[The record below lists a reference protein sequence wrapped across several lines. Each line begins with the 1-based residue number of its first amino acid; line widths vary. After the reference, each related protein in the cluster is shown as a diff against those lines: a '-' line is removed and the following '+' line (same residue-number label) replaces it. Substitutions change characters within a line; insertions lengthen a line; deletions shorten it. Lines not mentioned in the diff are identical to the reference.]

1 MDPSKEPDVQRHM
14 HTKYPSEEEV
24 TSYGQLRGLY
34 AVVDRDR
41 RPIQVS
47 PPCIHDWADLNV
59 SSDDSTSNSDVSELD
74 LNDVLEEQSIAP
86 TAQDASDWGIPPNQ
100 TQGKATP
107 SVADT
112 SDLDSE
118 WKSLSAEIWETVH
131 TSQSDDPDP
140 NDALQAQPTAATARP
155 ASNQDSPSDRTRA
168 TTTSSLISAIA
179 DLTDA
184 LKSTVNTA
192 HAEPDFA
199 YVSEQILATAT
210 LLVIARR
217 RLAAATS
224 PTSNIPSHSRWEAAN
239 RSAYNRSS
247 SQRPATAT
255 TSASYIPPHLRWE
268 AANGPAYDKSSSQ
281 HWATTTTP
289 ASDISS
295 HQYKATANPFA
306 PNNSSSQFW
315 ATAINSASKRS
326 SHQRQSWAAATTSA
340 PTQLAAPVPTNPIPS
355 LMRSPTPTQRTW
367 PAPDPSKGGWG
378 AAYVVSTAVN
388 DDPVLPFNPIWY
400 TPRSIRNFKPLPA
413 PPPTY
418 ENGGLPSTEPSSSE
432 NLVPDVADDNSDPVE
447 AVDQSAA
454 PGHVSPRMEPLRTI
468 YGIVAAVRVYLRPFL
483 NF

>member
-1 MDPSKEPDVQRHM
+1 MDPSKKPDVQRHM
-14 HTKYPSEEEV
+14 HTRYPSEEEG

-140 NDALQAQPTAATARP
+140 SDALQAQPTAATARP

-306 PNNSSSQFW
+306 PNISSSQFW
-315 ATAINSASKRS
+315 ATAITSASKRS

-355 LMRSPTPTQRTW
+355 LMRSPTPTQSTW
-367 PAPDPSKGGWG
+367 PASSCSKGSL
-378 AAYVVSTAVN
+378 ASS
-388 DDPVLPFNPIWY
+388 
-400 TPRSIRNFKPLPA
+400 RSFKR
-413 PPPTY
+413 
-418 ENGGLPSTEPSSSE
+418 GMGSCVCCKHGS
-432 NLVPDVADDNSDPVE
+432 
-447 AVDQSAA
+447 Q
-454 PGHVSPRMEPLRTI
+454 R
-468 YGIVAAVRVYLRPFL
+468 
-483 NF
+483 

>member
-14 HTKYPSEEEV
+14 HTRYPSEEEV

-86 TAQDASDWGIPPNQ
+86 RAQDASDWGIPPNQ

-199 YVSEQILATAT
+199 YVILSTSGNGNYFCFLYSTSFTMGSGKWSCLRQIILST
-210 LLVIARR
+210 LG
-217 RLAAATS
+217 
-224 PTSNIPSHSRWEAAN
+224 NDNYSR
-239 RSAYNRSS
+239 
-247 SQRPATAT
+247 
-255 TSASYIPPHLRWE
+255 
-268 AANGPAYDKSSSQ
+268 
-281 HWATTTTP
+281 
-289 ASDISS
+289 
-295 HQYKATANPFA
+295 F
-306 PNNSSSQFW
+306 
-315 ATAINSASKRS
+315 
-326 SHQRQSWAAATTSA
+326 
-340 PTQLAAPVPTNPIPS
+340 
-355 LMRSPTPTQRTW
+355 
-367 PAPDPSKGGWG
+367 
-378 AAYVVSTAVN
+378 
-388 DDPVLPFNPIWY
+388 
-400 TPRSIRNFKPLPA
+400 
-413 PPPTY
+413 
-418 ENGGLPSTEPSSSE
+418 
-432 NLVPDVADDNSDPVE
+432 
-447 AVDQSAA
+447 
-454 PGHVSPRMEPLRTI
+454 
-468 YGIVAAVRVYLRPFL
+468 
-483 NF
+483 

>member
-1 MDPSKEPDVQRHM
+1 MDPSKKPDVQPHM
-14 HTKYPSEEEV
+14 HTRYPSEEEG

-131 TSQSDDPDP
+131 TSRSDNPDP
-140 NDALQAQPTAATARP
+140 NDALQAQPTAATARL

-168 TTTSSLISAIA
+168 TTTSSLISDIA

-199 YVSEQILATAT
+199 YVILSTSGNGNYFCFLCSTSFTVGSGKWSCLRRIILST
-210 LLVIARR
+210 LG
-217 RLAAATS
+217 
-224 PTSNIPSHSRWEAAN
+224 NDNYSR
-239 RSAYNRSS
+239 
-247 SQRPATAT
+247 
-255 TSASYIPPHLRWE
+255 
-268 AANGPAYDKSSSQ
+268 
-281 HWATTTTP
+281 
-289 ASDISS
+289 
-295 HQYKATANPFA
+295 F
-306 PNNSSSQFW
+306 
-315 ATAINSASKRS
+315 
-326 SHQRQSWAAATTSA
+326 
-340 PTQLAAPVPTNPIPS
+340 
-355 LMRSPTPTQRTW
+355 
-367 PAPDPSKGGWG
+367 
-378 AAYVVSTAVN
+378 
-388 DDPVLPFNPIWY
+388 
-400 TPRSIRNFKPLPA
+400 
-413 PPPTY
+413 
-418 ENGGLPSTEPSSSE
+418 
-432 NLVPDVADDNSDPVE
+432 
-447 AVDQSAA
+447 
-454 PGHVSPRMEPLRTI
+454 
-468 YGIVAAVRVYLRPFL
+468 
-483 NF
+483 